1 VADPLRTSA
10 SFSLCGD
17 ALDPDAITA
26 VTGLEPTDS
35 HRKGDTHGTPPR
47 RVGSYRSG
55 YWSIDSDLDDLDSLE
70 SHIESLLVKL
80 EPVTA
85 ALRSVC
91 ATWQLAAKFSC
102 AHWTADFE
110 SGFEL
115 SAQTLGRMSALGA
128 GFWAY
133 VYSQRQ

>member
-1 VADPLRTSA
+1 VAEPLRTSA
-10 SFSLCGD
+10 SFCLRGD
-17 ALDPDAITA
+17 ALDPDPITA
-26 VTGLEPTDS
+26 ATGLEPTDS

-55 YWSIDSDLDDLDSLE
+55 YWSTDSDLDDQDSLE

-80 EPVTA
+80 EPVA
-85 ALRSVC
+85 AAIRSVC
-91 ATWQLAAKFSC
+91 ASQQLAADFSC

-128 GFWAY
+128 GLWVY
-133 VYSQRQ
+133 VYSERP